1 MQSDGSDTGESQ
13 LSKYELK
20 RLDNITRNK
29 RLMQGLGLLTE
40 HSEAKKKTLD
50 IRKRKRDEAGTR
62 RKNEYCEKIVENLN
76 CNCRPRRSSR

>member
-20 RLDNITRNK
+20 RLDNIKRNK
-29 RLMQGLGLLTE
+29 GLMQGLGLLTE
-40 HSEAKKKTLD
+40 HSEAKKKALD

-76 CNCRPRRSSR
+76 CNRRPRRSSR